1 MSGAAAFPPQERDLI
16 KRANPVGPVELRS
29 LHTIRLDYVTGNES
43 SGPPEGLGD
52 AHPVVALRAALDRYE
67 RARSPAALDL
77 AFAAAAR
84 AVAERRG
91 ERSGEPPEVTELE
104 RLFEEIPE
112 YEELVEVAVH
122 ETERSVEAAGARL
135 WEWFGLESSS
145 PTWNEG
151 ERSRARLLVACAC
164 APLDEQV
171 VGWLGPR
178 LLKLSADRW
187 AALLT
192 ADLRRTEEDLWR
204 RVLGERYESV
214 WRRCAPRGRWRT
226 RELSDLLARD
236 DATAAA
242 ICRRLSRWLA
252 DGADVTRLPSV
263 LEAAFVETR
272 TPDRLA

>member
-1 MSGAAAFPPQERDLI
+1 MVSGAGEIQ
-16 KRANPVGPVELRS
+16 PVP
-29 LHTIRLDYVTGNES
+29 
-43 SGPPEGLGD
+43 
-52 AHPVVALRAALDRYE
+52 ALRAALDSYQQSG
-67 RARSPAALDL
+67 SPATLDV

-91 ERSGEPPEVTELE
+91 ERAGEPPDVTELE

-112 YEELVEVAVH
+112 YEELVELAVS
-122 ETERSVEAAGARL
+122 ETERSVESAGARL
-135 WEWFGLESSS
+135 WKWFELSTTP
-145 PTWNEG
+145 PTWNDG

-192 ADLRRTEEDLWR
+192 ADLRRAGEDLWR

-214 WRRCAPRGRWRT
+214 WRRCAPRGRFRT
-226 RELSDLLARD
+226 RELSHLLAGD

-242 ICRRLSRWLA
+242 MRRRLSRWLA
-252 DGADVTRLPSV
+252 GGADVERLPSE

>member
-1 MSGAAAFPPQERDLI
+1 MVSGL
-16 KRANPVGPVELRS
+16 
-29 LHTIRLDYVTGNES
+29 
-43 SGPPEGLGD
+43 PEGAGD
-52 AHPVVALRAALDRYE
+52 FHPVVALRTALERYE
-67 RARSPAALDL
+67 RSRSPAALDA

-84 AVAERRG
+84 AVAARRG
-91 ERSGEPPEVTELE
+91 ERANEPPELTELE
-104 RLFEEIPE
+104 RLFDEIPE
-112 YEELVEVAVH
+112 YEQLVDVAVE
-122 ETERSVEAAGARL
+122 ETEHSVQSAGVRL
-135 WEWFGLESSS
+135 WTWLGLDSVP

-192 ADLRRTEEDLWR
+192 ADLRRADEDLWR
-204 RVLGERYESV
+204 RVLAERYESV

-226 RELSDLLARD
+226 RELADLLAKD

-242 ICRRLSRWLA
+242 MQRRLSRWLA
-252 DGADVTRLPSV
+252 EGADIARLPSE
-263 LEAAFVETR
+263 LEAAFVQQR

>member
-1 MSGAAAFPPQERDLI
+1 MSGAGEI
-16 KRANPVGPVELRS
+16 EPVP
-29 LHTIRLDYVTGNES
+29 
-43 SGPPEGLGD
+43 
-52 AHPVVALRAALDRYE
+52 ALRAALDRYQ
-67 RARSPAALDL
+67 ASGSPATLDV
-77 AFAAAAR
+77 AFGAAAR

-91 ERSGEPPEVTELE
+91 ERAGEPPNVTELE
-104 RLFEEIPE
+104 WLFEEIPE
-112 YEELVEVAVH
+112 YEELVEVAVSQ
-122 ETERSVEAAGARL
+122 TERSVESAGARL
-135 WEWFGLESSS
+135 WAWFALETKP
-145 PTWNEG
+145 PTWNDG

-192 ADLRRTEEDLWR
+192 ADLRRAGEDLWR

-214 WRRCAPRGRWRT
+214 WRRCAPRGRFRT
-226 RELSDLLARD
+226 RELSHLLSSYE
-236 DATAAA
+236 ATAEAMR
-242 ICRRLSRWLA
+242 RRLSRWLA
-252 DGADVTRLPSV
+252 AGADVERLPSE

>member
-1 MSGAAAFPPQERDLI
+1 MSGAGEIQ
-16 KRANPVGPVELRS
+16 PVL
-29 LHTIRLDYVTGNES
+29 
-43 SGPPEGLGD
+43 
-52 AHPVVALRAALDRYE
+52 ALRAALDRYHQ
-67 RARSPAALDL
+67 AGSPAALDA
-77 AFAAAAR
+77 AFAAAAQ

-91 ERSGEPPEVTELE
+91 DRANEPPDVTELE
-104 RLFEEIPE
+104 RLFEEVPE
-112 YEELVEVAVH
+112 YEELVDIAVDQ
-122 ETERSVEAAGARL
+122 TERSVGAAGVRL
-135 WEWFGLESSS
+135 WRWFGLETTP

-187 AALLT
+187 AALLM
-192 ADLRRTEEDLWR
+192 ADLRQADEDLWR

-226 RELSDLLARD
+226 RELADLLSGD

-242 ICRRLSRWLA
+242 MQRRLARWLA
-252 DGADVTRLPSV
+252 NGAAVERLPGEV
-263 LEAAFVETR
+263 EAAFVETR

>member
-1 MSGAAAFPPQERDLI
+1 
-16 KRANPVGPVELRS
+16 
-29 LHTIRLDYVTGNES
+29 VTGAGEIQ
-43 SGPPEGLGD
+43 
-52 AHPVVALRAALDRYE
+52 PVLALRTALDRYLE
-67 RARSPAALDL
+67 AGSPAALDA

-91 ERSGEPPEVTELE
+91 ERANQPPDVTELE
-104 RLFEEIPE
+104 RLFEEVPE
-112 YEELVEVAVH
+112 YEELVDIAVDQ
-122 ETERSVEAAGARL
+122 TEGSVGAAGVRL
-135 WEWFGLESSS
+135 WRWFGLETTP

-187 AALLT
+187 AALLM
-192 ADLRRTEEDLWR
+192 ADLRRAEEDLWR
-204 RVLGERYESV
+204 RVLAERYESV

-226 RELSDLLARD
+226 RELADLLSGD

-242 ICRRLSRWLA
+242 MQRRLARWLA
-252 DGADVTRLPSV
+252 SGAAVERLPGEV
-263 LEAAFVETR
+263 EAAFVETR

>member
-1 MSGAAAFPPQERDLI
+1 MVSGAGEI
-16 KRANPVGPVELRS
+16 EPVP
-29 LHTIRLDYVTGNES
+29 
-43 SGPPEGLGD
+43 
-52 AHPVVALRAALDRYE
+52 ALRAALDRYQ
-67 RARSPAALDL
+67 ASGSPATLDV
-77 AFAAAAR
+77 AFGAAAR

-91 ERSGEPPEVTELE
+91 ERAREPPNVTELE
-104 RLFEEIPE
+104 WLFEEIPE
-112 YEELVEVAVH
+112 YEELVEVAVSQ
-122 ETERSVEAAGARL
+122 TERSVESAGARL
-135 WEWFGLESSS
+135 WAWFALETTP
-145 PTWNEG
+145 PTWNDG

-192 ADLRRTEEDLWR
+192 ADLRRAGEDLWR

-214 WRRCAPRGRWRT
+214 WRRCAPRGRFRT
-226 RELSDLLARD
+226 RELSHLLSND
-236 DATAAA
+236 ETTAEAMR
-242 ICRRLSRWLA
+242 RRLSRWLA
-252 DGADVTRLPSV
+252 AGADVERLPSE

>member
-1 MSGAAAFPPQERDLI
+1 MVSGAGEIQ
-16 KRANPVGPVELRS
+16 PVL
-29 LHTIRLDYVTGNES
+29 
-43 SGPPEGLGD
+43 
-52 AHPVVALRAALDRYE
+52 ALRAALDRYQE
-67 RARSPAALDL
+67 AGSPAALDA

-91 ERSGEPPEVTELE
+91 DRAKEPPDVTELE
-104 RLFEEIPE
+104 RLFEEVPE
-112 YEELVEVAVH
+112 YEELVDIAV
-122 ETERSVEAAGARL
+122 EQTERSVGAAGVRL
-135 WEWFGLESSS
+135 WGWFGLETTP

-187 AALLT
+187 AALLM
-192 ADLRRTEEDLWR
+192 ADLRQADEDLWR
-204 RVLGERYESV
+204 RVLAERYESV

-226 RELSDLLARD
+226 RELANLLSGD

-242 ICRRLSRWLA
+242 MQRRLARWLA
-252 DGADVTRLPSV
+252 NGAAVERLPGEV
-263 LEAAFVETR
+263 EAAFVETR

>member
-1 MSGAAAFPPQERDLI
+1 
-16 KRANPVGPVELRS
+16 
-29 LHTIRLDYVTGNES
+29 VTGGGEIHPS
-43 SGPPEGLGD
+43 ST
-52 AHPVVALRAALDRYE
+52 LRAALDRY
-67 RARSPAALDL
+67 RQTGSPASLDV

-91 ERSGEPPEVTELE
+91 ERADEPPEVTELE

-112 YEELVEVAVH
+112 YEELVELAVSQ
-122 ETERSVEAAGARL
+122 TERSVQAAGARL
-135 WEWFGLESSS
+135 WRWFALETPP

-187 AALLT
+187 ATLLT
-192 ADLRRTEEDLWR
+192 ADLRRAGEDLWR

-214 WRRCAPRGRWRT
+214 WRRCAPRGRFRT
-226 RELSDLLARD
+226 RELADLLAHD
-236 DATAAA
+236 EPTALA
-242 ICRRLSRWLA
+242 IRRRLSRWLA
-252 DGADVTRLPSV
+252 AGADVDRLPSE

>member
-1 MSGAAAFPPQERDLI
+1 M
-16 KRANPVGPVELRS
+16 
-29 LHTIRLDYVTGNES
+29 
-43 SGPPEGLGD
+43 
-52 AHPVVALRAALDRYE
+52 VALRAALDRYE
-67 RARSPAALDL
+67 QAGSPAALDS

-84 AVAERRG
+84 AVAARRG
-91 ERSGEPPEVTELE
+91 ERANQPPDVTELE

-112 YEELVEVAVH
+112 YEELVDVAVH
-122 ETERSVEAAGARL
+122 QTERSVGAAGARL
-135 WEWFGLESSS
+135 WEWFGLETSP

-192 ADLRRTEEDLWR
+192 AEVRRADEDLWR

-226 RELSDLLARD
+226 RELADLLAKD

-242 ICRRLSRWLA
+242 MRRRLSRWLA
-252 DGADVTRLPSV
+252 NGADVKRLPAE
-263 LEAAFVETR
+263 LEAAFVQKR
-272 TPDRLA
+272 APDRLA

>member
-1 MSGAAAFPPQERDLI
+1 MVSGL
-16 KRANPVGPVELRS
+16 
-29 LHTIRLDYVTGNES
+29 
-43 SGPPEGLGD
+43 PEGAGD
-52 AHPVVALRAALDRYE
+52 VHPVVALRTALERYE
-67 RARSPAALDL
+67 LSRSPAALDA

-84 AVAERRG
+84 AVAARRG
-91 ERSGEPPEVTELE
+91 ERANEPPELTELD
-104 RLFEEIPE
+104 RLFDEIPE
-112 YEELVEVAVH
+112 YEQLVDVAVD
-122 ETERSVEAAGARL
+122 ETERSVDSAGARL
-135 WEWFGLESSS
+135 WTWLGLESVP

-192 ADLRRTEEDLWR
+192 ADLRRADEDLWR

-226 RELSDLLARD
+226 RELADRLATD
-236 DATAAA
+236 DATAAVMQ
-242 ICRRLSRWLA
+242 RRLSRWLA
-252 DGADVTRLPSV
+252 AGADVERLPSE
-263 LEAAFVETR
+263 LEAAFVEKR
-272 TPDRLA
+272 APDRLA

>member
-1 MSGAAAFPPQERDLI
+1 MTGAGEIQ
-16 KRANPVGPVELRS
+16 PVL
-29 LHTIRLDYVTGNES
+29 
-43 SGPPEGLGD
+43 
-52 AHPVVALRAALDRYE
+52 ALRTALDRYLE
-67 RARSPAALDL
+67 AGSPAALDA

-91 ERSGEPPEVTELE
+91 ERANQPPDVTELE
-104 RLFEEIPE
+104 RLFEEVPE
-112 YEELVEVAVH
+112 YEELVDIAVDQ
-122 ETERSVEAAGARL
+122 TEGSVGAAGVRL
-135 WEWFGLESSS
+135 WRWFGLETTP

-187 AALLT
+187 AALLM
-192 ADLRRTEEDLWR
+192 ADLRRADEDLWR
-204 RVLGERYESV
+204 RVLAERYESV

-226 RELSDLLARD
+226 RELADLLAND

-242 ICRRLSRWLA
+242 MQRRLARWLA
-252 DGADVTRLPSV
+252 NGAAVERLPGEV
-263 LEAAFVETR
+263 EAAFVETR

>member
-1 MSGAAAFPPQERDLI
+1 M
-16 KRANPVGPVELRS
+16 
-29 LHTIRLDYVTGNES
+29 TGNES
-43 SGPPEGLGD
+43 SGPPEGVGG
-52 AHPVVALRAALDRYE
+52 AHPVLALRTALERYE
-67 RARSPAALDL
+67 QVGSPASLDA

-91 ERSGEPPEVTELE
+91 ERANDPPDVTEIE
-104 RLFEEIPE
+104 RLFGEIPE

-122 ETERSVEAAGARL
+122 ETERSVEAAGIRL
-135 WEWFGLESSS
+135 WEWFGLETSS

-192 ADLRRTEEDLWR
+192 ADLRRADEDLWR

-226 RELSDLLARD
+226 RELADLLAKD

-242 ICRRLSRWLA
+242 MQRRLSRWLA
-252 DGADVTRLPSV
+252 DGADVKRLPGE
-263 LEAAFVETR
+263 LEAAFVQMR
-272 TPDRLA
+272 APDRLA